1 MDCDALVTVQ
11 SGEAGVGQAAMRCT
25 RYDESRDGDS
35 IVSVDNQAVANECF
49 FLYPSLWDRTES
61 GARE

>member
-35 IVSVDNQAVANECF
+35 IVSVDNQAVANECV
-49 FLYPSLWDRTES
+49 FLYS
-61 GARE
+61 